1 MDREGAEGW
10 ENRVHPAGAP
20 RPPPQLLA
28 PSHGIPDT
36 LLCSPRPKPLCSLH
50 RVVHPLPARSSLP
63 HGDQGSLREVS
74 SDIGVNQ
81 HDVFL

>member
-10 ENRVHPAGAP
+10 ENCVHPAGAP
-20 RPPPQLLA
+20 LPSPQLLA
-28 PSHGIPDT
+28 PSHGVQDT

-50 RVVHPLPARSSLP
+50 CMVYPLPARSSLP
-63 HGDQGSLREVS
+63 HGNQGSLLEVS
-74 SDIGVNQ
+74 SDILVNK